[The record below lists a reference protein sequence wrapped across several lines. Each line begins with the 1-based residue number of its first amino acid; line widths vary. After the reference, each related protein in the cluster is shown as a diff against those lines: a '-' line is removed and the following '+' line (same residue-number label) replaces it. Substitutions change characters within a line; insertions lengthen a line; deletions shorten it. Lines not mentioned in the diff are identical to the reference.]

1 MFRRVFVGAAV
12 VAVFASVSA
21 DLNACGDKFLRAGR
35 SARVRGYA
43 AIHPASILIYK
54 PTGTAKGLK
63 EFQALLKRAGHKSV
77 AVQHAGGL
85 SQAFDAEKYDVIIA
99 DYAAADNIKEELR
112 SIPSKPGYLPV
123 LSNPTKAMAAEASKE
138 YVCLIRPDAMT
149 KYDAL
154 AQIDHLMER
163 RLKETTAAAASR

>member
-1 MFRRVFVGAAV
+1 MFRRIFVGAAV
-12 VAVFASVSA
+12 VATFASGSA
-21 DLNACGDKFLRAGR
+21 DLSACGDKFLRAGR
-35 SARVRGYA
+35 SQRSRGYA

-54 PTGTAKGLK
+54 PTATPKGLK

-77 AVQHAGGL
+77 TVQNAGGL
-85 SQAFDAEKYDVIIA
+85 SQAFATAKYDVVIA
-99 DYAAADNIKEELR
+99 DYADAANIKVELQ

-123 LSNPTKAMAAEASKE
+123 LSNPTKAMAADASRE

-154 AQIDHLMER
+154 AQIDHLMEQ

>member
-12 VAVFASVSA
+12 VATLASGSA
-21 DLNACGDKFLRAGR
+21 DLSACGDKFLRAGR
-35 SARVRGYA
+35 SARARGYA

-54 PTGTAKGLK
+54 PTATPKGLK

-77 AVQHAGGL
+77 AVQNAGGL
-85 SQAFDAEKYDVIIA
+85 SQAFAAAQYDVVIA
-99 DYAAADNIKEELR
+99 DYADAANIKEQLQ
-112 SIPSKPGYLPV
+112 SIPSKPGLLPV
-123 LSNPTKAMAAEASKE
+123 LSKPTKAVAAEASKE
-138 YVCLIRPDAMT
+138 FVCLIRPEAMT

-154 AQIDHLMER
+154 AQIDHLMDR

>member
-1 MFRRVFVGAAV
+1 MSAA
-12 VAVFASVSA
+12 A

-35 SARVRGYA
+35 SARARGYA

-54 PTGTAKGLK
+54 PTATPKGLK

-77 AVQHAGGL
+77 AVHAGGL
-85 SQAFDAEKYDVIIA
+85 SQAFATTTYDVVIA
-99 DYAAADNIKEELR
+99 DYANAGNLKQELQAI
-112 SIPSKPGYLPV
+112 SSKPGLLPV
-123 LSNPTKAMAAEASKE
+123 LTKPTKAVADEASKE
-138 YVCLIRPDAMT
+138 YICLVRPDAMT

-163 RLKETTAAAASR
+163 RLKETTAAPASR